1 MKMRFFLVTLAA
13 VALSYVTGCTP
24 VRHNLP
30 PAQRM
35 LEPGPGVGGPGPGVM
50 APGVVPASANMPM
63 DDGGGACGPGGPGY
77 GMMAAPAVQILFNR
91 PEGMEVLY
99 DVVGDGSFTSNTPE
113 RTGPSRVCS
122 RRYLSLEAHQDSR
135 R

>member
-13 VALSYVTGCTP
+13 VAISYVTGCTP

-30 PAQRM
+30 PAQRL

-63 DDGGGACGPGGPGY
+63 DDGSGACGPGGHGGPGY
-77 GMMAAPAVQILFNR
+77 GMMAAPSVQILFNR
-91 PEGMEVLY
+91 PGH
-99 DVVGDGSFTSNTPE
+99 GSAL
-113 RTGPSRVCS
+113 RCCR
-122 RRYLSLEAHQDSR
+122 
-135 R
+135 